1 MATSRIADLVGRVLG
16 DRYRLTRPLGTG
28 ASAHVYMAEDVRLRR
43 RVAIKILHPA
53 LAGDQAF
60 LRRFRAEARVV
71 ASLHHPHILRVYD
84 SGEEDGTAYL
94 VMELL
99 DGGSLRALLDTGEL
113 LTPIQAAAMGADAA
127 RALDHA
133 HRRSLV
139 HRDIKPANLIFDDE
153 GRVAVADFG
162 LARALAEASWTEP
175 HGAVLGTARYAAPE
189 QLRSEALDA
198 KADVYSLALVLVEA
212 ITGSVPF
219 ANDTILG
226 TAMGRLAQPI
236 QVGEASGPLAGILE
250 AAGTVDPAARLDAA
264 GLARALDRVR
274 LSYPPPPPLVLA
286 GSLVGVESLRDGIDR
301 TRLPGL
307 EPGDPAGGPASL
319 VPRSEQGA
327 PDTSGRDTSGRDT
340 SGRDT
345 SGRDTSGR
353 DTSGRDTS
361 GRDTSGRDTAVVP
374 LVVGLD
380 PAPAGPAN
388 PTASSPSGTS
398 EAEPSPKGAGR
409 RRGWSRGG
417 WRRRLALLLVVVLL
431 GGAGAAGAI
440 LLNRP
445 EPYRKVPDVAHQS
458 LAEARR
464 QLSPFHFHLA
474 VVGRSYD
481 PTVPVGA
488 VLTQRP
494 GAGAR
499 LREDQTVTVTLSLGP
514 QPVPV
519 PTDLAGLPQTAA
531 SSVLSTLGLQTGAVT
546 RATSM
551 TVAAGDVIASSPDR
565 GTLLPGQAVALVV
578 SSGKP
583 TIEVPT
589 LTGTEVQSY
598 AGAAAALQAAGLGAT
613 EQIQFNNTVPK
624 GEVIIT
630 DPAPGVTVT
639 VGSTVTVEISKGPD
653 LVRVPPVAGSSVAA
667 AASSLSADG
676 FTVSGVTGNPTAAV
690 TATVPAAGTPVLRGG
705 SVQIVTG

>member
-99 DGGSLRALLDTGEL
+99 EGGSLRALLDTGEL

-236 QVGEASGPLAGILE
+236 QVGEVAGPLAEILE

-286 GSLVGVESLRDGIDR
+286 GSLVGVDSLRDGIDR

-307 EPGDPAGGPASL
+307 ESGDPAGGPASL
-319 VPRSEQGA
+319 VPRSEQGSPGTSSPGTSS
-327 PDTSGRDTSGRDT
+327 PDTSD
-340 SGRDT
+340 
-345 SGRDTSGR
+345 
-353 DTSGRDTS
+353 
-361 GRDTSGRDTAVVP
+361 DTAVVP
-374 LVVGLD
+374 LARGGD

-388 PTASSPSGTS
+388 PAASSPSGTS
-398 EAEPSPKGAGR
+398 ETEPSPTGA
-409 RRGWSRGG
+409 SR
-417 WRRRLALLLVVVLL
+417 RRRLALLLVVVLL

-464 QLSPFHFHLA
+464 QLSPFHFRLA
-474 VVGRSYD
+474 VAGRSYD

-583 TIEVPT
+583 TIEVPR
-589 LTGTEVQSY
+589 LTGAAVQSY
-598 AGAAAALQAAGLGAT
+598 AGAAAGLQAAGLGAT

-653 LVRVPPVAGSSVAA
+653 LVPVPSVAGSSVAA
-667 AASSLSADG
+667 AASALSADG

-690 TATVPAAGTPVLRGG
+690 TATVPVAGTPVLRGG
-705 SVQIVTG
+705 TVQLVTR